1 MYQYYQ
7 SMKAYHRDWF
17 LAYHLKC
24 PLAYIVQR
32 LRLKPPLVFD
42 LILCNITLN
51 HLIDNFNNFK
61 KMSSNNTELII
72 SGFYKDD
79 LKKVN
84 RELKKYNFDFI
95 DYKEK
100 NNWVSSRYFYNLN
113 C

>member
-1 MYQYYQ
+1 
-7 SMKAYHRDWF
+7 MKCYKNSIENFTRNQCSKIH
-17 LAYHLKC
+17 
-24 PLAYIVQR
+24 VQHATSDT
-32 LRLKPPLVFD
+32 LIYNKYD

-84 RELKKYNFDFI
+84 RELKKYNFDFM

-100 NNWVSSRYFYNLN
+100 NNWVSSKYCYNLN

>member
-1 MYQYYQ
+1 M
-7 SMKAYHRDWF
+7 
-17 LAYHLKC
+17 L
-24 PLAYIVQR
+24 
-32 LRLKPPLVFD
+32 
-42 LILCNITLN
+42 
-51 HLIDNFNNFK
+51 K

-84 RELKKYNFDFI
+84 RELKKYNFDFM

>member
-1 MYQYYQ
+1 MRCYKNSIENFKRNQC
-7 SMKAYHRDWF
+7 SKIH
-17 LAYHLKC
+17 
-24 PLAYIVQR
+24 VQHATTDT
-32 LRLKPPLVFD
+32 LTYNKYD

-84 RELKKYNFDFI
+84 AELKKYNFDFM

-100 NNWVSSRYFYNLN
+100 NNWVSSRYCCNLN